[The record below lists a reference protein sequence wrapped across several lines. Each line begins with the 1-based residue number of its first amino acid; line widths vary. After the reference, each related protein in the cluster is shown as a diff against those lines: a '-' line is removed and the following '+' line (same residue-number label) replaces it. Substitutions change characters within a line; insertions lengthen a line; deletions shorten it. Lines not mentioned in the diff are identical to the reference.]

1 VGILRSNPKSPD
13 ASVEQRASNDLIRLI
28 RKLRWMGM
36 DDEAKRVQTELKQ
49 RDVPAEDSV
58 LARPRDTDWRGS
70 IARAYCRGSLE
81 GRQGGLR
88 ASYGCSG

>member
-1 VGILRSNPKSPD
+1 VRILRSKPKSPD

-28 RKLRWMGM
+28 RKLRWMGL

-58 LARPRDTDWRGS
+58 LARPRDTD
-70 IARAYCRGSLE
+70 
-81 GRQGGLR
+81 
-88 ASYGCSG
+88 

>member
-1 VGILRSNPKSPD
+1 MGILRSNPKSPD
-13 ASVEQRASNDLIRLI
+13 ASVERRASNDLIQLI

-58 LARPRDTDWRGS
+58 LARPRDTD
-70 IARAYCRGSLE
+70 
-81 GRQGGLR
+81 
-88 ASYGCSG
+88 

>member
-1 VGILRSNPKSPD
+1 MGFLRGNLKSPD

-58 LARPRDTDWRGS
+58 LARPRDTD
-70 IARAYCRGSLE
+70 
-81 GRQGGLR
+81 
-88 ASYGCSG
+88 

>member
-1 VGILRSNPKSPD
+1 MGFLRSNLKSPD

-58 LARPRDTDWRGS
+58 LARPRDTD
-70 IARAYCRGSLE
+70 
-81 GRQGGLR
+81 
-88 ASYGCSG
+88 

>member
-1 VGILRSNPKSPD
+1 VGFLRSNLKSPD

-58 LARPRDTDWRGS
+58 LARPRDTD
-70 IARAYCRGSLE
+70 
-81 GRQGGLR
+81 
-88 ASYGCSG
+88 